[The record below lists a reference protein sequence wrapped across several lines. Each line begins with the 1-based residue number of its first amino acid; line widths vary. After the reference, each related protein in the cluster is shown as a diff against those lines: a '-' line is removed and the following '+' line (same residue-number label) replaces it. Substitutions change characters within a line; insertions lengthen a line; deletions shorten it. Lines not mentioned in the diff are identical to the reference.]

1 MVSES
6 TLPRLGLCLCAA
18 LLLQS
23 CSLASLFSD
32 EKREADMMPRDR
44 LQMQREKGFQRAWR
58 GRPFRDLVA
67 YFGTPKI
74 MMDVPGNRP
83 LKTTVAVYG
92 VVDRASDCIDAFTL
106 VLVRRDELE
115 VADYFCR

>member
-1 MVSES
+1 MVSE
-6 TLPRLGLCLCAA
+6 TALPRLGTCLCAV

-23 CSLASLFSD
+23 CSLGPLFSD
-32 EKREADMMPRDR
+32 DASDAAYVSNDR
-44 LQMQREKGFQRAWR
+44 LQVQREKGFQRLWR
-58 GRPFRDLVA
+58 GRPFKDLVA
-67 YFGTPKI
+67 NFGTPKM

-92 VVDRASDCIDAFTL
+92 IRDKVSNCIDAFTL